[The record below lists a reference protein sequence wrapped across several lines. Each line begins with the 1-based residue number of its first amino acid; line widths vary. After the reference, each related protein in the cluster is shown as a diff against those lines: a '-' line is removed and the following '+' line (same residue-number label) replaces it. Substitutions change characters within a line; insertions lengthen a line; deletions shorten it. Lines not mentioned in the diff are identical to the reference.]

1 MLATALQDL
10 LAKLMKVKSK
20 YALRLAS
27 HNLLRDN
34 AASFDIIAL
43 YFRCRNVA
51 HIPSRAFVRDIT
63 DEVSLTAKYLV
74 QGTLMS

>member
-1 MLATALQDL
+1 
-10 LAKLMKVKSK
+10 MKVKNK
-20 YALRLAS
+20 YAPAS
-27 HNLLRDN
+27 LNLLRDN

-51 HIPSRAFVRDIT
+51 HIPSLAFVRDIA
-63 DEVSLTAKYLV
+63 DEVSLTIKYLV